1 MNGRCLFWMS
11 WWLVVIV
18 LPGPG
23 CRHKTAQ
30 TEDSLP
36 PMVAVSRPIEREVS
50 DYVDFTGRTEAPQS
64 VDVRPR
70 VTGYLVRMPFKEG
83 AEVKTGDLLFEID
96 PRPYQALL
104 DKAKGDVMMAEARLK
119 QTIADYQRALAT
131 NRITPHAV
139 SQQDLDKYLANQDE
153 AEGSVQASK
162 AQVETCKINL
172 DFTRVT
178 SPIDGRISRYLLT
191 IGNLANQDATLLTTV
206 VSQDP
211 MYAYFDVDEQTLLR
225 VARILQKAKENLLDK
240 KEVRVWMGL
249 ADEQGFPHEGYVD
262 FANNVVDPSTGTVT
276 SRGVF
281 ANPAAPSGSRLL
293 RPGMFVRVRL
303 HLGKPFKAVLVAE
316 RALATDQG
324 KKYLLVVDEKNVVQ
338 YRQVAVG
345 PLQDDGLRVISEGL
359 EPHERV
365 ITSGLQLVQPRM
377 EVRTEEVPMP
387 TTAAAEPAAQKPPA
401 GN

>member
-104 DKAKGDVMMAEARLK
+104 DKAKGDVMLAEARLK